1 MDNITHTLAGAAL
14 GEAGLK
20 KLTGLGMA
28 TLMISANIPDV
39 DAAVMFF
46 GDQLPFRRGWTHGPI
61 GILLLPPL
69 LAAVMLGFDRLQTR
83 WRKRPASR
91 LPVRPWQL
99 LLLAYIGA
107 LSHPFLDWLNNY
119 GIRLLMPFSHEWFY
133 GDAIFIID
141 PWIWLTLGAGIF
153 VARRRQRGNHPA
165 PSRPAIVALAVVTI
179 YIALMIG
186 GSRMASEMATNEIEA
201 QGMGPVER
209 LMAGPVPINPLR
221 REIIYDR
228 GPDYGIGM
236 LTFGP
241 SPSIV
246 LDPEM
251 VQKNDHHP
259 LALAAMR
266 KPEIQGFLYWSRFPF
281 FEIEDGAAGATVH
294 VRDLRYSRSQVGNWA
309 SRSVEVGP
317 GDGGELPGRTGD
329 WSETRVTPAS
339 ETLHVR
345 TVEAMLSA
353 AWSSGLRN

>member
-46 GDQLPFRRGWTHGPI
+46 GDQLPFRRGWTHGPV
-61 GILLLPPL
+61 GLLLLPPL
-69 LAAVMLGFDRLQTR
+69 LAAVMLGFDLLQTR

-141 PWIWLTLGAGIF
+141 PWIWLTLGTGIYL
-153 VARRRQRGNHPA
+153 ARRRQRGDHPG
-165 PSRPAIVALAVVTI
+165 PRRPAIVALAIVMV
-179 YIALMIG
+179 YITLMIG
-186 GSRMASEMATNEIEA
+186 GSRVASEAATSEIEA
-201 QGMGPVER
+201 QGLGPVER

-228 GPDYGIGM
+228 GPDYGFGV

-241 SPSIV
+241 RPSV
-246 LDPEM
+246 TLEPEFID
-251 VQKNDHHP
+251 KNDDHP
-259 LALAAMR
+259 MVLLAMEE
-266 KPEIQGFLYWSRFPF
+266 PEIRRFLYWSRFPYF
-281 FEIEDGAAGATVH
+281 AVEARPAGATVH
-294 VRDLRYSRSQVGNWA
+294 VLDARYSRRVGGGFA
-309 SRSVEVGP
+309 TRSVEVQP
-317 GDGGELPGRTGD
+317 
-329 WSETRVTPAS
+329 
-339 ETLHVR
+339 
-345 TVEAMLSA
+345 
-353 AWSSGLRN
+353 